1 MNEIIE
7 ALTRKERKELEQL
20 TVAIVEEATSVRL
33 DYEQTGSNLDSGSI
47 IVVHHDSPLLKDE
60 KEELSDIVYNIQ
72 PKINQYG
79 DDDWG
84 TPIEEEENE

>member
-47 IVVHHDSPLLKDE
+47 IAIHQNSPLLQDE
-60 KEELSDIVYNIQ
+60 KEKL
-72 PKINQYG
+72 G
-79 DDDWG
+79 DVAYS
-84 TPIEEEENE
+84 IERKKTGDLK

>member
-20 TVAIVEEATSVRL
+20 TVAIVEEATSVRI

-47 IVVHHDSPLLKDE
+47 VAIHQDSPLLEDE
-60 KEELSDIVYNIQ
+60 KEKL
-72 PKINQYG
+72 G
-79 DDDWG
+79 DVAY
-84 TPIEEEENE
+84 TIERKKK

>member
-47 IVVHHDSPLLKDE
+47 IVVHQDSPLLKDE
-60 KEELSDIVYNIQ
+60 KEELSDIAYNIQ

-79 DDDWG
+79 EDDWAAP
-84 TPIEEEENE
+84 TKEENE

>member
-33 DYEQTGSNLDSGSI
+33 DYEQTGSNLDSGS
-47 IVVHHDSPLLKDE
+47 VVAIHQDSPLLQSTKE
-60 KEELSDIVYNIQ
+60 KL
-72 PKINQYG
+72 G
-79 DDDWG
+79 DVAY
-84 TPIEEEENE
+84 TIERKKK

>member
-20 TVAIVEEATSVRL
+20 TVAIVEEATSVRI

-47 IVVHHDSPLLKDE
+47 VAIHQNSPLLDDE
-60 KEELSDIVYNIQ
+60 KEQLSDFAYNIT
-72 PKINQYG
+72 KK
-79 DDDWG
+79 
-84 TPIEEEENE
+84 EEE

>member
-20 TVAIVEEATSVRL
+20 TVAIVEEATSVRI

-47 IVVHHDSPLLKDE
+47 VAIHHNSPLLDDE
-60 KEELSDIVYNIQ
+60 KEPLAGVAYNIVRRKKTWLSFQ
-72 PKINQYG
+72 LK
-79 DDDWG
+79 
-84 TPIEEEENE
+84 

>member
-33 DYEQTGSNLDSGSI
+33 DYEQTGSNLDSGS
-47 IVVHHDSPLLKDE
+47 
-60 KEELSDIVYNIQ
+60 Y
-72 PKINQYG
+72 
-79 DDDWG
+79 
-84 TPIEEEENE
+84 

>member
-47 IVVHHDSPLLKDE
+47 VAIHQDSPLLEDE
-60 KEELSDIVYNIQ
+60 KEKL
-72 PKINQYG
+72 G
-79 DDDWG
+79 DVAYS
-84 TPIEEEENE
+84 IERKKK